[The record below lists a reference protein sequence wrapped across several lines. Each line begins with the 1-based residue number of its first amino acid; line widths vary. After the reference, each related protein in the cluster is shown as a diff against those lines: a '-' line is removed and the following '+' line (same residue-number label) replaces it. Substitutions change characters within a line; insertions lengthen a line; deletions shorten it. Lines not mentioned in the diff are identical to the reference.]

1 MFINREGKILK
12 ENDVVECNKELVTK
26 YVVRLIKD
34 EGWRKSVIAE
44 EEFNNW
50 PSHNQIRWCLAKHKD
65 ACFAVVET
73 IYRLDNE
80 LPF

>member
-34 EGWRKSVIAE
+34 
-44 EEFNNW
+44 
-50 PSHNQIRWCLAKHKD
+50 
-65 ACFAVVET
+65 
-73 IYRLDNE
+73 
-80 LPF
+80 